1 MLNIRWIKNEAGRL
15 VATWTPC
22 ASDELVA
29 PLKFVPAHGRY
40 EFHLSACHRL
50 RKAA

>member
-22 ASDELVA
+22 ASDEHVA
-29 PLKFVPAHGRY
+29 PLKLAPAYGKSG
-40 EFHLSACHRL
+40 FHLSACHSL